1 MYSNLIKNYYF
12 YLWTTVKDNPP
23 MFSFITLV
31 WELKLGVGA
40 AKIKLLL
47 THGSRG
53 PKFVPK
59 THPELDPHQPKI

>member
-1 MYSNLIKNYYF
+1 
-12 YLWTTVKDNPP
+12 

-53 PKFVPK
+53 PKLVPK